1 MNNFHLHVT
10 SFEYPDV
17 VYDRPY
23 YQDVCILFVGK
34 LNWFGNKYWEQQ
46 CLPYYRNIRKHFKGN
61 IVIKFLL
68 YESDSSSSGGFSN
81 WLSGYGDVYEK
92 LFSNSKSWMDLYNH
106 DNNHCDVEKSK
117 IIKKWLS
124 QQENNTQLRLDKFK
138 EYTAKVFDFADTL
151 QYYTINPNTIH
162 QRIIK
167 RLENI
172 NSDIGYAW
180 QHLQVYQAL
189 LDYPDMWEDTPDIV
203 LRTRYDVKMYD
214 HPWNTFEK
222 LTNLFLY
229 LNDIN
234 HQQDYSSR
242 IHKNNLYNKST
253 VMFTNIVK
261 THHGGNN
268 NDIIRRC
275 FMPNDIVLYFNLP
288 GIKRYAFHIEDWII
302 EQLYSHHQNDKS
314 HRNSMN
320 TFDLPIHGSLGQFF
334 LDKKYN
340 TIDICPTTHQDP
352 HDNIFGLSLRYTV
365 EDKFDDYKI
374 RWYNESKLKN
384 MLEKFSANT

>member
-10 SFEYPDV
+10 SFEYSDV
-17 VYDRPY
+17 VYDRPHH
-23 YQDVCILFVGK
+23 QDVCILFVGK

-46 CLPYYRNIRKHFKGN
+46 CLPYYRDIRKRFKGN

-68 YESDSSSSGGFSN
+68 YESDKFFSGGQFN
-81 WLSGYGDVYEK
+81 WLSGYGDVYKK
-92 LFSNSKSWMDLYNH
+92 LFTNTESWVDLYNH
-106 DNNHCDVEKSK
+106 DANHSDVEKSYK
-117 IIKKWLS
+117 IKKWLT
-124 QQENNTQLRLDKFK
+124 QQENNSQLYLDKFK
-138 EYTAKVFDFADTL
+138 EYTARVFDFADTL
-151 QYYTINPNTIH
+151 QYYTIDPVSTH
-162 QRIIK
+162 QRIIQ

-172 NSDIGYAW
+172 NSDIGYNW
-180 QHLQVYQAL
+180 QHLQVHQAM
-189 LDYPDMWEDTPDIV
+189 LDYPNMWEDTPDII
-203 LRTRYDVKMYD
+203 LRTRYDVKMHD

-253 VMFTNIVK
+253 VMYTNRISSNFE
-261 THHGGNN
+261 NN
-268 NDIIRRC
+268 NGIIRKC
-275 FMPNDIVLYFNLP
+275 FMPDDVVLYFNLP

-320 TFDLPIHGSLGQFF
+320 TIDLPIHSSLGQFF

-340 TIDICPTTHQDP
+340 TIDICPTTHQDCN
-352 HDNIFGLSLRYTV
+352 DNIFGLPIRYTV

-374 RWYNESKLKN
+374 RWYDNNQLTN
-384 MLEKFSANT
+384 MLEKFSVNT

>member
-1 MNNFHLHVT
+1 MTNFHLHVT
-10 SFEYPDV
+10 NFQYPDIT
-17 VYDRPY
+17 YDRPK
-23 YQDVCILFVGK
+23 QKHVCILFVGK
-34 LNWFGNKYWEQQ
+34 LNWFGNKYWEQH
-46 CLPYYRNIRKHFKGN
+46 CLPYYRDIRKHFKGK

-68 YESDSSSSGGFSN
+68 YKSDKFFSGGQFN
-81 WLSGYGDVYEK
+81 WLSGYGDVYKK
-92 LFSNSKSWMDLYNH
+92 LFTNTESWMDLSNH
-106 DNNHCDVEKSK
+106 NANHSDREKSNE
-117 IIKKWLS
+117 IKKWLI

-180 QHLQVYQAL
+180 QHLQVHQAL

-203 LRTRYDVKMYD
+203 LRTRYDVRMYD
-214 HPWNTFEK
+214 YPCNTFQNLTK
-222 LTNLFLY
+222 LFFYLY
-229 LNDIN
+229 DIN
-234 HQQDYSSR
+234 HQQGYNNR

-253 VMFTNIVK
+253 VMFSTKLNSDTVSK
-261 THHGGNN
+261 NG
-268 NDIIRRC
+268 IIRKC
-275 FMPNDIVLYFNLP
+275 FVPDDVVLYFNLP
-288 GIKRYAFHIEDWII
+288 GIKRYAFHIEDWIV
-302 EQLYSHHQNDKS
+302 EQLYSHHQIDKS
-314 HRNSMN
+314 HRNIMN
-320 TFDLPIHGSLGQFF
+320 TTDLTIDTSLGQFF

-340 TIDICPTTHQDP
+340 TIDICPTTHQTSKDE
-352 HDNIFGLSLRYTV
+352 IFGLPLRYTV

-374 RWYNESKLKN
+374 RWYNESQLAK